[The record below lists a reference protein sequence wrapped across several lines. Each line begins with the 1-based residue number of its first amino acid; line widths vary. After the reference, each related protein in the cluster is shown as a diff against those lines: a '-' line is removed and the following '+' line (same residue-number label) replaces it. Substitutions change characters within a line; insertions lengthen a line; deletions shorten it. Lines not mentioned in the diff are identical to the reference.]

1 MIIQCSGALGDEAIE
16 APDLGNLVSLV
27 SLHCLT
33 LVRYVRTVKPKVGRG
48 ALLEPAMLGS

>member
-16 APDLGNLVSLV
+16 APDLGNLVSL
-27 SLHCLT
+27 HCLT
-33 LVRYVRTVKPKVGRG
+33 FVRYARTVKPKVGRG